1 MQTEG
6 GRWPDVHFSCDRSP
20 AGRCPSDTPSMYGTV
35 CPQSGVAQID
45 GWCIREGVARLLS
58 AAPVGI
64 LIDAEAP
71 PLRVGHVLTDAT
83 PEFAA
88 AALGTIAERHHI
100 GKARLVF
107 DHDLA
112 ELTAL

>member
-1 MQTEG
+1 
-6 GRWPDVHFSCDRSP
+6 
-20 AGRCPSDTPSMYGTV
+20 MYGTV
-35 CPQSGVAQID
+35 CPQSAVAQID
-45 GWCIREGVARLLS
+45 GWCIGKGVARLFS

-64 LIDAEAP
+64 LIDAEAST
-71 PLRVGHVLTDAT
+71 LRIGYVLADAA

-88 AALGTIAERHHI
+88 AALGAIAERHHI
-100 GKARLVF
+100 GKARAIF

>member
-1 MQTEG
+1 
-6 GRWPDVHFSCDRSP
+6 
-20 AGRCPSDTPSMYGTV
+20 MYGTV
-35 CPQSGVAQID
+35 RPASGVAQID
-45 GWCIREGVARLLS
+45 GWCIGEGVARLLG
-58 AAPVGI
+58 AAPIGI

-71 PLRVGHVLTDAT
+71 TLRIGHVLTDTT

-88 AALGTIAERHHI
+88 APLGAIAERHHI
-100 GKARLVF
+100 GKARPVF

>member
-1 MQTEG
+1 
-6 GRWPDVHFSCDRSP
+6 
-20 AGRCPSDTPSMYGTV
+20 MYGTV
-35 CPQSGVAQID
+35 CPPSGVAQID
-45 GWCIREGVARLLS
+45 AWGFGEGITRLLA

-64 LIDAEAP
+64 LIDAQTLT
-71 PLRVGHVLTDAT
+71 LRVGHVLTDAT

-88 AALGTIAERHHI
+88 APLGAIAERHHI

>member
-1 MQTEG
+1 
-6 GRWPDVHFSCDRSP
+6 
-20 AGRCPSDTPSMYGTV
+20 MYGTV
-35 CPQSGVAQID
+35 YPLSGVAEIH
-45 GWCIREGVARLLS
+45 GWCVGEGIPRLF
-58 AAPVGI
+58 AAATFGI
-64 LIDAEAP
+64 LIDAEAL
-71 PLRVGHVLTDAT
+71 PLRIGHVLTNAT

-100 GKARLVF
+100 VKAWPVF

>member
-1 MQTEG
+1 
-6 GRWPDVHFSCDRSP
+6 
-20 AGRCPSDTPSMYGTV
+20 MYGTV
-35 CPQSGVAQID
+35 CPPSAVAQID
-45 GWCIREGVARLLS
+45 GRCIGKGVARLFG

-64 LIDAEAP
+64 LIDAEAST
-71 PLRVGHVLTDAT
+71 LRIGHVLADAA

-88 AALGTIAERHHI
+88 AALGATAERHHI
-100 GKARLVF
+100 GKVRALF

>member
-1 MQTEG
+1 
-6 GRWPDVHFSCDRSP
+6 
-20 AGRCPSDTPSMYGTV
+20 MYGTV
-35 CPQSGVAQID
+35 CPLSGVAQID
-45 GWCIREGVARLLS
+45 GWSVGKCIPRLF
-58 AAPVGI
+58 AAATFGI
-64 LIDAEAP
+64 LINAEAL
-71 PLRVGHVLTDAT
+71 PLRIGHVLTDAT

-88 AALGTIAERHHI
+88 AALGAIAERHHI

>member
-1 MQTEG
+1 MPVGHTFNV
-6 GRWPDVHFSCDRSP
+6 RDCLP
-20 AGRCPSDTPSMYGTV
+20 AVRF
-35 CPQSGVAQID
+35 AQVD
-45 GWCIREGVARLLS
+45 GWCIREGIARLLG

-64 LIDAEAP
+64 LIDAQAP
-71 PLRVGHVLTDAT
+71 TLRIDHVLTDAT

-88 AALGTIAERHHI
+88 AALGAIAECHHV
-100 GKARLVF
+100 GKARAVF

>member
-1 MQTEG
+1 
-6 GRWPDVHFSCDRSP
+6 
-20 AGRCPSDTPSMYGTV
+20 MYGTV
-35 CPQSGVAQID
+35 RPASGVAQID
-45 GWCIREGVARLLS
+45 GWCIGKGVARLFG

-64 LIDAEAP
+64 LIDAEAST
-71 PLRVGHVLTDAT
+71 LRIGHVLADAA

-88 AALGTIAERHHI
+88 AALGAIAERHHI
-100 GKARLVF
+100 DKARPVF